1 MKSDELDVELDVYL
15 KLLFEG
21 SNKPGGKENAE
32 ERTQPGS

>member
-21 SNKPGGKENAE
+21 SNKPVGNENAE